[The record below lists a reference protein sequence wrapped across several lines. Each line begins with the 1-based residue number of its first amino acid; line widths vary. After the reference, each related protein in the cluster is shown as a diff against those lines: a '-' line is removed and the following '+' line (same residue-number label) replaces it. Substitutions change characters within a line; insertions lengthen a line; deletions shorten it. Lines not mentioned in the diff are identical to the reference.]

1 FRSPIPDLSSV
12 LDRTVPVVG
21 AVRVEP
27 RQFGVGR
34 DEAILSGAARDRAR
48 EPPRDLRTNDVAH
61 DPTAD
66 RVAVANWA
74 DRLGRVGGA
83 LDDRRARLRWRGRG
97 RGRLGAPRG
106 ARGARGARGLP
117 TAARAALLFEL
128 GQHRVGRA
136 PALVVLAG
144 VVAITLRVGDRRV
157 APLEPFS
164 VELGVHLAHA
174 LVAARRP
181 DVLLDPGRALPE
193 LDDLP
198 VELEY
203 LVAREQL

>member
-1 FRSPIPDLSSV
+1 
-12 LDRTVPVVG
+12 
-21 AVRVEP
+21 
-27 RQFGVGR
+27 
-34 DEAILSGAARDRAR
+34 
-48 EPPRDLRTNDVAH
+48 
-61 DPTAD
+61 
-66 RVAVANWA
+66 
-74 DRLGRVGGA
+74 
-83 LDDRRARLRWRGRG
+83 WRGRG
-97 RGRLGAPRG
+97 RGRLGAP
-106 ARGARGARGLP
+106 RGARGARGLP

-181 DVLLDPGRALPE
+181 DVLLDPGRGLPE

-203 LVAREQL
+203 LVAREQLGFRACDTEALLNVVAERLDAATLAVGEHALDRVELGPDQRLDLLDVLAPPLRHERPEPRICVAQIDPAHATPRGPRAVRGVRALGAS